1 MGRTDYFLGE
11 PVEFEASFP
20 FYETDNLKVENVKQQ
35 MQEQRALIII
45 PTFNERQNIQ
55 HLINTIFDLQI
66 PNLDI
71 MIVDDSSPDGTADLV
86 KNLQEKF
93 PNLHLLLR
101 KEKLG
106 LGSAYVAGFQK
117 ALEQNYDFLFEMDAD
132 FSHDPKELPN
142 FLAAIQTNDLVIGS
156 RYIHGVN
163 VVNWPLSR
171 LFLSYGA
178 NVYTRIITG
187 MKIKDST
194 SGFKCYRRKVLEAI
208 NLSKVSSDGYSF
220 QMEMNF
226 KAWKKGFRMKEIPIV
241 FVDRMVG
248 TSKMSKKIIREAIW
262 EVWKLRLVSMF
273 GKID

>member
-1 MGRTDYFLGE
+1 M
-11 PVEFEASFP
+11 EFESSFP
-20 FYETDNLKVENVKQQ
+20 FFEADPLKVEKVKQL
-35 MQEQRALIII
+35 MQQQRALIVV
-45 PTFNERQNIQ
+45 PTYNEKQNIQ
-55 HLINTIFDLQI
+55 HLIKEIFNLQI

-71 MIVDDSSPDGTADLV
+71 MIVDDNSPDGTTEIV
-86 KNLQEKF
+86 KNLQGKF
-93 PNLHLLLR
+93 ANLYILQR

-117 ALEQNYDFLFEMDAD
+117 ALEKDYDYLFEMDAD
-132 FSHDPKELPN
+132 FSHDPKEIPN
-142 FLAAIQTNDLVIGS
+142 FLSAIQTNDLVIGS

-163 VVNWPLSR
+163 VINWPLSR

-178 NVYTRIITG
+178 NVYTQIITG

-194 SGFKCYRRKVLEAI
+194 SGFKCYRREVLEAI

-220 QMEMNF
+220 QMETNF
-226 KAWKKGFRMKEIPIV
+226 KAWKKGFRIKEIPIV

-262 EVWKLRLVSMF
+262 EVWKLRLSSMF
-273 GKID
+273 GKMD